1 MQRQC
6 ANGRIP
12 RINNSNNNYTTM
24 SLIGKGSFGS
34 VYLVKHNTTKQTYAC
49 KKMKIYFRQSYDKQ
63 AIINELK
70 VLACHKSKYIIK
82 LEDAYVYNNHIHL
95 VTEYAERGDMSKM
108 LKRLKSRSRY
118 ILEDTIKKY
127 LFQICLGAQYLHNN
141 NVIHRD
147 IKTANIFLT
156 KDNDIKLGDVGIIK
170 ILKTTNNYAYTN
182 IGTPFYMSPE
192 LYKNRRYT
200 NKTDI
205 WSIGVV
211 LYELMT
217 FKVPYNAENLAA
229 LKYKV
234 SNQKWLLD
242 DKFKQRY
249 SKELVNLLY
258 KILEPI
264 PYNRYDINQILE
276 SPYFKAEYDLI
287 KRDSVKPFS
296 KKFFSNANI
305 PISNNDWNKVIQKYV
320 HCPSEESL
328 KLPEIKKPAIAKP
341 IAHKPLEYK
350 PSHYNPNDC
359 KPLGVKVDGYKTKA
373 LKLIDK
379 MDKLMI
385 YLAEANFKKYNIL
398 KTEIKTELTDYRR
411 KYGKY

>member
-1 MQRQC
+1 MQRQY

-127 LFQICLGAQYLHNN
+127 LFQICLGTQYLHNN

-276 SPYFKAEYDLI
+276 SPYFKAEYELI

-305 PISNNDWNKVIQKYV
+305 PISNNDWNKVIEKYV

-328 KLPEIKKPAIAKP
+328 KLPEIKKPDIAKP

-350 PSHYNPNDC
+350 PSHYNPNEC
-359 KPLGVKVDGYKTKA
+359 KPLGVKAGGYKTKA

-411 KYGKY
+411 KYSKY